1 MEITVT
7 GANALTCPVLN
18 IWNWVISLYLF
29 LLAAAAGLLVMTGL
43 SVLLGKDLKPEQRR
57 DILAAAAFVPL
68 LILLGGMTIWLELGV
83 RQNSHW
89 LLFSFSFTS
98 TMFWGVW
105 GLLLTF
111 IESIFFSLSL
121 MSDDPM
127 GRLKFEILK
136 ESSLRLASCRRPLA
150 LIGCTLGI
158 LTGAYTGL
166 SLNSLAARPL
176 WNSAIAPLLFLAS
189 SMATGAALFVILSG
203 KKRHQLFYTKALSCL
218 LTAEII
224 TLMLFFHGLLN
235 SYPPKR
241 QAALAFFSFE
251 QSYILLIL
259 FFVLGG
265 ICIPLALILSLLR
278 LDEGGSERISRVT
291 FLRMKLSASLVIA
304 GGVFLKLGWVYLG
317 QLVRLS

>member
-18 IWNWVISLYLF
+18 IWNWVVSLYLF
-29 LLAAAAGLLVMTGL
+29 LIAAAAGLLVMTGL
-43 SVLLGKDLKPEQRR
+43 SVLLGRDSNPEQRR
-57 DILAAAAFVPL
+57 DILAAAGCVPL

-89 LLFSFSFTS
+89 LLFSFSFSS

-111 IESIFFSLSL
+111 IESIFFSISL
-121 MSDDPM
+121 MSEAPM

-136 ESSLRLASCRRPLA
+136 KLFLRLASCRRPLA
-150 LIGCTLGI
+150 VIGCILGI
-158 LTGAYTGL
+158 LAGAYAGL
-166 SLNSLAARPL
+166 SLSSLVARPL
-176 WNSAIAPLLFLAS
+176 WNSAMAPLLFLAS

-203 KKRHQLFYTKALSCL
+203 KKGLQLFYTKALSCL

-235 SYPPKR
+235 SYPVKR
-241 QAALAFFSFE
+241 QAVLELLSSE
-251 QSYILLIL
+251 QTYILLIL
-259 FFVLGG
+259 FFVLVG
-265 ICIPLALILSLLR
+265 ICIPLALILNLLR
-278 LDEGGSERISRVT
+278 LDEEGGERISRAA
-291 FLRMKLSASLVIA
+291 FLRMKLSACLVLA

-317 QLVRLS
+317 QLVKLS

>member
-18 IWNWVISLYLF
+18 IWNWVVSLNLF
-29 LLAAAAGLLVMTGL
+29 LIAAAAGLLVMTGL
-43 SVLLGKDLKPEQRR
+43 SVLLERDSKPEQRR
-57 DILAAAAFVPL
+57 DILAAAGFVPL

-89 LLFSFSFTS
+89 LLFSFSFSS

-111 IESIFFSLSL
+111 IESILFSLSL
-121 MSDDPM
+121 VGDAPI

-136 ESSLRLASCRRPLA
+136 KSSLRLASCRRPLA
-150 LIGCTLGI
+150 LIGCILGI
-158 LTGAYTGL
+158 LAGAYTGL
-166 SLNSLAARPL
+166 SLSSLPARPL
-176 WNSAIAPLLFLAS
+176 WNSTMAPLLFLAS
-189 SMATGAALFVILSG
+189 SMATGAALFVILSS
-203 KKRHQLFYTKALSCL
+203 KKRCQLFYTKALTCL

-224 TLMLFFHGLLN
+224 IVMLFFHGVLT

-241 QAALAFFSFE
+241 QAVFE
-251 QSYILLIL
+251 LLSSEQTYIVLIL

-265 ICIPLALILSLLR
+265 ICIPLALILNLLR
-278 LDEGGSERISRVT
+278 LDEEGSERISRAA